1 MPLCRVF
8 GWRLS
13 DVAELTMPQFLRLQD
28 ELGHMAREES
38 GRPSRAPASTHRIDL
53 TTGTAEQAAATLRR
67 YGFG

>member
-28 ELGHMAREES
+28 ELGHTAREES
-38 GRPSRAPASTHRIDL
+38 GWPARTSSAHRIDL
-53 TTGTAEQAAATLRR
+53 TAGTAEQAAATLRR